1 MLVLVVTVTA
11 PLFPPRLVCPVVLN
25 RDRVSPATE
34 LGLI

>member
-11 PLFPPRLVCPVVLN
+11 PLFPPLVCPVVLN